1 MCCDQNMSL
10 LCFLKIPS
18 LRQTEEKNKSKK
30 KGGERSWGKDLIISI
45 KAQMMV
51 TERLVM
57 MMMMTGVMLKM
68 LQTQH
73 KKKNK
78 DPGQLWGDDVLEGTG
93 QLWGATALL
102 MDEVGV
108 WSVPDE
114 FALILMQMG
123 IALTWPEIEIEI
135 ILKKIRLQS

>member
-1 MCCDQNMSL
+1 
-10 LCFLKIPS
+10 
-18 LRQTEEKNKSKK
+18 
-30 KGGERSWGKDLIISI
+30 
-45 KAQMMV
+45 MV
-51 TERLVM
+51 TERMMFVM
-57 MMMMTGVMLKM
+57 VLVMLKM
-68 LQTQH
+68 LQTKQ

-78 DPGQLWGDDVLEGTG
+78 DPGHLWGDDVLEGTG

-123 IALTWPEIEIEI
+123 IALTWSPD
-135 ILKKIRLQS
+135 